1 MTRIKT
7 LGGAF
12 WGLLLAGLLV
22 GSGRPAQAQPSAV
35 PSPYRQTG
43 KASYYADR
51 FQGRQTAS
59 GETFDMHDYTAAH
72 PTLPFQTLVR
82 VTNPANGR
90 AVVVRINDRG
100 PYSHRRIIDLSKQA
114 ALELGMIGQGATTVA
129 IETVGQAEV
138 PAPALAGVTFSP
150 DTIAP
155 VPLSRFVVGNS
166 YDLEGRVRYPKGY
179 GVQVSAYG
187 DLENALADAHA
198 VVREGA
204 QDVYIQAVRAQGKAT
219 FRVLVGTFAAPDQA
233 TYLVGFLAQVGFEGF
248 VKKHLSAD

>member
-1 MTRIKT
+1 MVMKWF
-7 LGGAF
+7 LKPF
-12 WGLLLAGLLV
+12 FGLLCAGLLV
-22 GSGRPAQAQPSAV
+22 GGGAAWAQSSAAAK
-35 PSPYRQTG
+35 PFRQTG

-82 VTNPANGR
+82 VTNPDNGR
-90 AVVVRINDRG
+90 TVVVRVNDRG

-114 ALELGMIGQGATTVA
+114 ALELGMIGRGATTVQ
-129 IETVGQAEV
+129 IETVGQA
-138 PAPALAGVTFSP
+138 PAPVPSRADVTFSP

-166 YDLEGRVRYPKGY
+166 YDLQGQVRYPKGY

-204 QDVYIQAVRAQGKAT
+204 EDVYIQAVRAQGKAT
-219 FRVLVGTFAAPDQA
+219 FRVLVGSFADPKQA
-233 TYLVGFLAQVGFEGF
+233 AYLTGFLEQVGFVGF
-248 VKKHLSAD
+248 VKKHLTAD